1 MVFEDIIQPAV
12 AIFSTFPGWLKFACF
27 LGVAI
32 VSLSAFGFVLDL
44 AQVPH
49 TLFQACTYTTV
60 SDNTRI
66 ALYQFAGYEK
76 ASRTAD
82 IPLFGNTTVDNPCL
96 PCITPRVVIGTAAD
110 VSGTNASIYPSY
122 DPNMNALDGLCALYP
137 LDSAVKNRTELLYGA
152 SDCIELERSVQ
163 IADEV
168 NSRLAYCSNNSQTTG
183 CDFRLPLVSNYLSL
197 LSAGTALITV
207 GNDTFAISSTG
218 TLISPGT
225 VRLLPNKGVCTPGLN
240 LLDPVLLIVGAIM
253 IELCIFAIKYYS
265 SMAGY
270 MR

>member
-32 VSLSAFGFVLDL
+32 VSLSAIGFVLDL

-49 TLFQACTYTTV
+49 TLFQTCTYTTV

-96 PCITPRVVIGTAAD
+96 PCITPRVVIGTEFLQNLLGVPAGLVVAFPGVHGVAD
-110 VSGTNASIYPSY
+110 SRQPQ
-122 DPNMNALDGLCALYP
+122 
-137 LDSAVKNRTELLYGA
+137 AVH
-152 SDCIELERSVQ
+152 
-163 IADEV
+163 
-168 NSRLAYCSNNSQTTG
+168 RLA
-183 CDFRLPLVSNYLSL
+183 
-197 LSAGTALITV
+197 
-207 GNDTFAISSTG
+207 
-218 TLISPGT
+218 
-225 VRLLPNKGVCTPGLN
+225 
-240 LLDPVLLIVGAIM
+240 
-253 IELCIFAIKYYS
+253 
-265 SMAGY
+265 
-270 MR
+270 